1 LINARKITQSDTSVF
16 NGILDND
23 LFLIVFA
30 FIFVFQLIIVQI
42 GGQFIKCVP
51 LTFNQHAVSLIIGL
65 GGIGVSYLVKE
76 IPETWFDNI

>member
-1 LINARKITQSDTSVF
+1 
-16 NGILDND
+16 
-23 LFLIVFA
+23 
-30 FIFVFQLIIVQI
+30 VQI